1 MRDPS
6 SGPRAKHAMS
16 HHPCQI
22 KIQLGR
28 SDWGF
33 RLLTETPQLKPLGI
47 DCFLDRIAGEVIG
60 RSAVWPDRAGG
71 GPGTMVLRKSAARE
85 VAREGPQILPRF
97 RLENVN
103 PHGLTLSAVDDGRCR
118 RVRRRADLD

>member
-1 MRDPS
+1 MRGPS
-6 SGPRAKHAMS
+6 CGPRAKRAMS

-28 SDWGF
+28 SDWSF
-33 RLLTETPQLKPLGI
+33 RLLAETPQLKPLGI

-71 GPGTMVLRKSAARE
+71 GPGTWFCGSVLPARSPAKARKCFLVS
-85 VAREGPQILPRF
+85 
-97 RLENVN
+97 
-103 PHGLTLSAVDDGRCR
+103 
-118 RVRRRADLD
+118 DLKM